1 MALVSPEASV
11 VASSSAAWTLGDL
24 NIHQTPITA
33 PARARKMMIM
43 MMAIFAFGFMV
54 GVVGEERSRP
64 EKEQKE
70 EYA

>member
-1 MALVSPEASV
+1 
-11 VASSSAAWTLGDL
+11 
-24 NIHQTPITA
+24 
-33 PARARKMMIM
+33 MMIM